1 MKGCFYGVSVGPGD
15 PELLTRKA
23 ERVILAAP
31 VLAVPTYGAGGR
43 LALEIVKNAGLEL
56 SGKEILS
63 LELPMTRDAARLARG
78 RQAAAA
84 QVAGRLEAGRSV
96 AFLTLGDVTVY
107 STYLYLERLVRQAGY
122 DTEMVPGVSSFCAAA
137 ARLGV
142 GLCEG
147 AEALHVI
154 PASYEGTREALD
166 WPGAKVLMKTGR
178 SLPELKRLLEE
189 KRLTGRASL
198 VERCG
203 LEGERV
209 YPCLADAP
217 EDAGYFSVVLVR
229 GREEK
234 A

>member
-1 MKGCFYGVSVGPGD
+1 M
-15 PELLTRKA
+15 
-23 ERVILAAP
+23 
-31 VLAVPTYGAGGR
+31 
-43 LALEIVKNAGLEL
+43 
-56 SGKEILS
+56 
-63 LELPMTRDAARLARG
+63 
-78 RQAAAA
+78 
-84 QVAGRLEAGRSV
+84 
-96 AFLTLGDVTVY
+96 
-107 STYLYLERLVRQAGY
+107 
-122 DTEMVPGVSSFCAAA
+122 
-137 ARLGV
+137 
-142 GLCEG
+142 
-147 AEALHVI
+147 I